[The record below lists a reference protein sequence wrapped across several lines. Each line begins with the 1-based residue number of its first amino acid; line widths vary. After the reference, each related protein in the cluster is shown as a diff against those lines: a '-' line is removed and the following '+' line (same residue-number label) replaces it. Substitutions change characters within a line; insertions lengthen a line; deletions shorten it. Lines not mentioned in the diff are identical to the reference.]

1 MSFTELIDIKKIFE
15 KNLGKNKKNLK
26 IKKIINLIQSNIEQS
41 YIKFE
46 LDIKKEKQYKKR
58 RKKENNNNQN
68 IRPLTKTFE
77 NQKKINEKEVF
88 QEKFN
93 DFRIQV
99 NDNFNLQKVSKESNY
114 RGLDISKINF
124 YDLDYF
130 TNITQNFVSKSI
142 KNKFKYQINSNT
154 TLNINFELMQ
164 FINLK
169 YIPYDD
175 MFLASYKYELN
186 NKNGYLSIEFDID
199 NSSKDILE
207 CIKYKNIFDDFKFNF
222 NIKNNIFTTTNYKP
236 EESKYIFRYTKRVL
250 STFNRY

>member
-1 MSFTELIDIKKIFE
+1 
-15 KNLGKNKKNLK
+15 
-26 IKKIINLIQSNIEQS
+26 
-41 YIKFE
+41 
-46 LDIKKEKQYKKR
+46 
-58 RKKENNNNQN
+58 
-68 IRPLTKTFE
+68 
-77 NQKKINEKEVF
+77 
-88 QEKFN
+88 
-93 DFRIQV
+93 
-99 NDNFNLQKVSKESNY
+99 
-114 RGLDISKINF
+114 
-124 YDLDYF
+124 
-130 TNITQNFVSKSI
+130 
-142 KNKFKYQINSNT
+142 QINSNT

-236 EESKYIFRYTKRVL
+236 EENIFLDIQKEYYQHL
-250 STFNRY
+250 IDIE